1 MHNPS
6 FIKTW
11 TERRIARVSGQ
22 LNICSSSN
30 GFQCRTLDVCRLDQT
45 SDLFL
50 LLERDLLYFVYKL
63 QSCSNLK
70 TSSCCRMLCL
80 TRGVW
85 SDDKGTNDKRKSLG
99 VAFIKGHHF
108 QILLFVL
115 YCCCILFSKSLIGL
129 YFNSKEAT
137 YIKRT
142 VTLYVNYY
150 LFFLVFC
157 WQKVILK
164 HFIHY
169 SKNQELSLT

>member
-1 MHNPS
+1 MNNYSWVWVSNIDIHHIFIILHNFNMHNPS

-108 QILLFVL
+108 QILWFVL

-137 YIKRT
+137 YIK
-142 VTLYVNYY
+142 
-150 LFFLVFC
+150 
-157 WQKVILK
+157 
-164 HFIHY
+164 
-169 SKNQELSLT
+169 KNGDVM